1 MELRGLLRKKSIF
14 SFIIIACYMFA
25 VMGFISGNAEA
36 KQIVIKAGHVEPV
49 GTPLDKGW
57 RVFKEYVESAS
68 GGQIKV
74 DLYPAGQLG
83 GMRELFEGV
92 KLGAYPIAQ
101 GDEGAM
107 ASFYKPFLIVSIPYL
122 FPNEE
127 VGMRFYRSDF
137 FRNKINK
144 GLIEHTG
151 VRFLAGA
158 SYGFRCFTN
167 NKRPIKTPA
176 DLKGL
181 KIRVMETPLFVTF
194 VRSMGAGAT
203 PISFTELYTA
213 LQQGTVDGQENPVGI
228 IADQKFFEVQKY
240 LTIDEHVLGV
250 NSMLINEKFLQGLPE
265 NLREII
271 ITGAHL
277 ETYVETGGRAYEAHV
292 ESLGFLKKKGMQVT
306 NLTPEQKQAFKNAS
320 QPPVVKWLKTQI
332 DPALV
337 DEAFQVV
344 KQIEEEI
351 ATEAG
356 AIK

>member
-1 MELRGLLRKKSIF
+1 MELRKRMLKTRTLSLLLISLCTIAMVGLF
-14 SFIIIACYMFA
+14 SGM
-25 VMGFISGNAEA
+25 VTA
-36 KQIVIKAGHVEPV
+36 KEYVIKAGHVEPV

-57 RVFKEYVESAS
+57 RVFKDYVESAS

-127 VGMRFYRSDF
+127 VGMRFYKSDF
-137 FRNKINK
+137 FQKKINA
-144 GLIEHTG
+144 GLIKHTG

-167 NKRPIKTPA
+167 NVRPIKSPA

-194 VRSMGAGAT
+194 VRALGAGAT

-213 LQQGTVDGQENPVGI
+213 LQQGTVDGQENPVGV
-228 IADQKFFEVQKY
+228 IADQKFYEVQKH
-240 LTIDEHVLGV
+240 LTVDEHVLGI
-250 NSMLINEKFLQGLPE
+250 NSMLVSEKFLQSLPE
-265 NLREII
+265 NLKEII

-292 ESLGFLKKKGMQVT
+292 ESLGFLKKQGMQVT
-306 NLTPEQKQAFKNAS
+306 TLTPEEKKSFKQAS

-337 DEAFQVV
+337 DEAFGVV
-344 KQIEEEI
+344 KEIEQEI
-351 ATEAG
+351 AAEG
-356 AIK
+356 RPIK

>member
-1 MELRGLLRKKSIF
+1 MKLMNLMPKNKALVLLIISSLALSTIGFFPGTAF
-14 SFIIIACYMFA
+14 SKTYL
-25 VMGFISGNAEA
+25 
-36 KQIVIKAGHVEPV
+36 IKAGHVEPV

-57 RVFKEYVESAS
+57 RVFKDFVESAS
-68 GGQIKV
+68 GGQIKI
-74 DLYPAGQLG
+74 DIYPAGQLG

-92 KLGAYPIAQ
+92 KLGAYAIAQ

-127 VGMRFYRSDF
+127 VGMRFYKSDF
-137 FRNKINK
+137 FKKKINA
-144 GLIEHTG
+144 GLIKQTG

-167 NKRPIKTPA
+167 NVRPIKTPA

-181 KIRVMETPLFVTF
+181 KMRVMETPLFVTF
-194 VRSMGAGAT
+194 VRSLGAGAT

-240 LTIDEHVLGV
+240 LTVDEHVLGV
-250 NSMLINEKFLQGLPE
+250 NNILVSEKFFQGLPE
-265 NLREII
+265 KLKAILV
-271 ITGAHL
+271 TGAHL

-292 ESLGFLKKKGMQVT
+292 ESLDLLKKKGMKVT
-306 NLTPEQKQAFKNAS
+306 SLTAEQKEVFKKAS
-320 QPPVVKWLKTQI
+320 QPPVVKWLKTQV

-337 DEAFQVV
+337 DEAFDVV
-344 KQIEEEI
+344 EQIKKEI
-351 ATEAG
+351 AAEA
-356 AIK
+356 KPLD

>member
-1 MELRGLLRKKSIF
+1 MKSMKRMLENRALSLLLISLSTVAIMGLFPGVANSKTYL
-14 SFIIIACYMFA
+14 
-25 VMGFISGNAEA
+25 
-36 KQIVIKAGHVEPV
+36 IKAGHVEPV

-57 RVFKEYVESAS
+57 RVFKDYVESAS

-92 KLGAYPIAQ
+92 KLGAYAIAQ

-107 ASFYKPFLIVSIPYL
+107 ASFYKPFLIVSLPYL

-127 VGMRFYRSDF
+127 VGMRFYKSDF
-137 FRNKINK
+137 FKNKINA
-144 GLIEHTG
+144 GLIKHTG
-151 VRFLAGA
+151 VRFIAGA

-167 NKRPIKTPA
+167 NVRPIKTPD

-194 VRSMGAGAT
+194 VRSLGAGAT

-228 IADQKFFEVQKY
+228 IADQKFYEVQKH

-250 NSMLINEKFLQGLPE
+250 NSMLVNEKFIQSLPE
-265 NLREII
+265 NLREIV

-292 ESLGFLKKKGMQVT
+292 ESLGFLKKQGMQVIT
-306 NLTPEQKQAFKNAS
+306 LTPDEKQAFKEVS

-337 DEAFQVV
+337 DEAFDVV
-344 KQIEEEI
+344 KQVEREI
-351 ATEAG
+351 AAEG
-356 AIK
+356 KPVE